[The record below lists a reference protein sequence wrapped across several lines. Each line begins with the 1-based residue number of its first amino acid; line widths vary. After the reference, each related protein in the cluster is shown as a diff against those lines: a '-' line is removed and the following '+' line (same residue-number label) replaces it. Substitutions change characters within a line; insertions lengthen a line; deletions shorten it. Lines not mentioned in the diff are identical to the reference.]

1 MHRVFHFSTQLN
13 DLRTTM
19 KLRALVA
26 DLHSQVHFL
35 DQGIHDE
42 EHRMGIFDVTNVA
55 YPILARTLRARRDNL
70 LTTIRVLEGRVPEAP
85 LEGPTDHLEP
95 MSRSADRPNVAVE
108 RVERLTHTTKR
119 C

>member
-26 DLHSQVHFL
+26 DLRSQVHFL

-42 EHRMGIFDVTNVA
+42 ERRTGMLDVADFA

-70 LTTIRVLEGRVPEAP
+70 LATIRVLESHMAETEIA
-85 LEGPTDHLEP
+85 
-95 MSRSADRPNVAVE
+95 A
-108 RVERLTHTTKR
+108 
-119 C
+119 

>member
-13 DLRTTM
+13 GLRTTM

-42 EHRMGIFDVTNVA
+42 ERRTGMFDVADFA

-70 LTTIRVLEGRVPEAP
+70 LATIRVLESHMAETGIA
-85 LEGPTDHLEP
+85 
-95 MSRSADRPNVAVE
+95 A
-108 RVERLTHTTKR
+108 
-119 C
+119 